1 MFTNRV
7 RQAIAATLQGLPL
20 SATVEEFTPPKIE
33 LDMEP
38 MSGGRFIAEEMA
50 KSGKVLNAKLVLQ
63 GAGPEIMLAL
73 GVRLGD
79 DILLN
84 VREAGQDQDGK
95 TYFTYHTVGG
105 KLKSLEEAKLK
116 MGDKVTTTLELSCRT
131 YNRLE
136 NGISVI
142 DIDVRTQKFVLNG
155 VDILG
160 DARRAVL
167 MPKRQS
173 GHGQCGSWLACD
185 GITSVHPTYRVACIA
200 GKPGS
205 HIDCV

>member
-20 SATVEEFTPPKIE
+20 SATVEDFTPPKIE
-33 LDMEP
+33 FEMEA
-38 MSGGRFIAEEMA
+38 MTGGRFIAEEMA
-50 KSGKVLNAKLVLQ
+50 KSGKPLTAKLTLQ
-63 GAGPEIMLAL
+63 GVGPEIMLAL
-73 GVRLGD
+73 GVSVGD

-84 VREAGQDQDGK
+84 VREAGQDQDGN
-95 TYFTYHTVGG
+95 TWFTYHTVGG
-105 KLKSLEEAKLK
+105 KLKSLEETALK
-116 MGDKVTTTLELSCRT
+116 MNEKPKTNLELSCRT

-136 NGISVI
+136 NGIPVI

-167 MPKRQS
+167 LP
-173 GHGQCGSWLACD
+173 
-185 GITSVHPTYRVACIA
+185 
-200 GKPGS
+200 
-205 HIDCV
+205 

>member
-33 LDMEP
+33 FDVEEMR
-38 MSGGRFIAEEMA
+38 GGRFIVEEMA
-50 KSGKVLNAKLVLQ
+50 KGGKALNAKLTLQ
-63 GAGPEIMLAL
+63 GLGAEVMLAL
-73 GVRLGD
+73 GVKLGD

-84 VREAGQDQDGK
+84 VREAGQDQDGN
-95 TYFTYHTVGG
+95 TWFTYHTVGG
-105 KLKSLEEAKLK
+105 KLKSLEETAVK
-116 MGDKVTTTLELSCRT
+116 MGEKPKTNLELSCRT

-136 NGISVI
+136 NGIPVI

-167 MPKRQS
+167 MP
-173 GHGQCGSWLACD
+173 
-185 GITSVHPTYRVACIA
+185 
-200 GKPGS
+200 
-205 HIDCV
+205 

>member
-20 SATVEEFTPPKIE
+20 SATVESFSPPKIE
-33 LDMEP
+33 FEMEP
-38 MSGGRFIAEEMA
+38 MTGGRFIAEEMA
-50 KSGKVLNAKLVLQ
+50 KSGKVLGATLVLQ

-73 GVRLGD
+73 GLKPGD

-95 TYFTYHTVGG
+95 TFFTYHTVGG
-105 KLKSLEEAKLK
+105 KLKSLTEAPLAMNTKP
-116 MGDKVTTTLELSCRT
+116 TTTLELSCRT

-136 NGISVI
+136 NGIPVI
-142 DIDVRTQKFVLNG
+142 DIDVRTQKFMLNG

-167 MPKRQS
+167 MP
-173 GHGQCGSWLACD
+173 
-185 GITSVHPTYRVACIA
+185 
-200 GKPGS
+200 
-205 HIDCV
+205 

>member
-20 SATVEEFTPPKIE
+20 SATVEEFDPPKIE
-33 LDMEP
+33 FDMEE
-38 MSGGRFIAEEMA
+38 MRGGRFIAEEMA
-50 KSGKVLNAKLVLQ
+50 KGGKVLTSKLTLQ
-63 GAGPEIMLAL
+63 GVGLPIMLAL

-84 VREAGQDQDGK
+84 VREGGKDQDGN

-105 KLKSLEEAKLK
+105 KMKSLEEKTLK
-116 MGDKVTTTLELSCRT
+116 MGDKPVTVLEIACRT

-136 NGISVI
+136 NGVPVI
-142 DIDVRTQKFVLNG
+142 DIDVRTQKFFLNG

-167 MPKRQS
+167 MP
-173 GHGQCGSWLACD
+173 
-185 GITSVHPTYRVACIA
+185 
-200 GKPGS
+200 
-205 HIDCV
+205 

>member
-33 LDMEP
+33 FDMEE
-38 MSGGRFIAEEMA
+38 MRGGRFMVEEMA
-50 KSGKVLNAKLVLQ
+50 KGGKALGAKLTLQ
-63 GAGPEIMLAL
+63 GLGAEVLLAL
-73 GVRLGD
+73 GVKLGD

-84 VREAGQDQDGK
+84 VREAGQDQDGN
-95 TYFTYHTVGG
+95 TWFTYHTVGG
-105 KLKSLEEAKLK
+105 QLKSLEETAVK
-116 MGDKVTTTLELSCRT
+116 MGEKPKTNLELSCRT

-136 NGISVI
+136 NGVPVI

-167 MPKRQS
+167 MP
-173 GHGQCGSWLACD
+173 
-185 GITSVHPTYRVACIA
+185 
-200 GKPGS
+200 
-205 HIDCV
+205 

>member
-20 SATVEEFTPPKIE
+20 SATVEDFTPPKIE
-33 LDMEP
+33 FEMEE
-38 MSGGRFIAEEMA
+38 MRGGRFIAEQMA
-50 KSGKVLNAKLVLQ
+50 KNGKALTATLTLQ
-63 GAGPEIMLAL
+63 GMGPEVMLAL
-73 GVRLGD
+73 GVKLGE

-84 VREAGQDQDGK
+84 VREAGQDQDGN
-95 TYFTYHTVGG
+95 TWFTYHTVGG
-105 KLKSLEEAKLK
+105 QLKSLGETTLK
-116 MGDKVTTTLELSCRT
+116 MSEKPKTTLELACRT

-136 NGISVI
+136 NGIPVI

-167 MPKRQS
+167 LP
-173 GHGQCGSWLACD
+173 
-185 GITSVHPTYRVACIA
+185 
-200 GKPGS
+200 
-205 HIDCV
+205 

>member
-33 LDMEP
+33 FEMEN
-38 MSGGRFIAEEMA
+38 MVGGRFIGEEMA
-50 KSGKVLNAKLVLQ
+50 KSGKALTSKLILQ

-73 GVRLGD
+73 GIKLGD

-84 VREAGQDQDGK
+84 VREAGQDQDGN
-95 TYFTYHTVGG
+95 TWFSYHTVGG
-105 KLKSLEEAKLK
+105 KLKSLEEAVLK
-116 MGDKVTTTLELSCRT
+116 MNDKPKTTLELSCRT

-136 NGISVI
+136 NGIPVI

-167 MPKRQS
+167 LP
-173 GHGQCGSWLACD
+173 
-185 GITSVHPTYRVACIA
+185 
-200 GKPGS
+200 
-205 HIDCV
+205 

>member
-1 MFTNRV
+1 
-7 RQAIAATLQGLPL
+7 
-20 SATVEEFTPPKIE
+20 
-33 LDMEP
+33 
-38 MSGGRFIAEEMA
+38 
-50 KSGKVLNAKLVLQ
+50 
-63 GAGPEIMLAL
+63 MLAL

-105 KLKSLEEAKLK
+105 KLKSLAEAKLK

-167 MPKRQS
+167 MP
-173 GHGQCGSWLACD
+173 
-185 GITSVHPTYRVACIA
+185 
-200 GKPGS
+200 
-205 HIDCV
+205 

>member
-1 MFTNRV
+1 MFTNRN

-33 LDMEP
+33 FDVEEMR
-38 MSGGRFIAEEMA
+38 GGRFIVEEMV
-50 KSGKVLNAKLVLQ
+50 KGGKALNAKLTLQ
-63 GAGPEIMLAL
+63 GMGTEVMLAL
-73 GVRLGD
+73 GVNLGD

-84 VREAGQDQDGK
+84 VREAGQDQDGN
-95 TYFTYHTVGG
+95 TWFTYHTVGG
-105 KLKSLEEAKLK
+105 KLKSFEETAVK
-116 MGDKVTTTLELSCRT
+116 MGEKPKTNLELSCRT

-136 NGISVI
+136 NGVPVI

-167 MPKRQS
+167 MP
-173 GHGQCGSWLACD
+173 
-185 GITSVHPTYRVACIA
+185 
-200 GKPGS
+200 
-205 HIDCV
+205 

>member
-33 LDMEP
+33 FDMEA
-38 MSGGRFIAEEMA
+38 MVGGRFIAEEMA
-50 KSGKVLNAKLVLQ
+50 KSGKVLNATLVLQ

-73 GVRLGD
+73 GVQLGD

-84 VREAGQDQDGK
+84 MREAGQDQDGN
-95 TYFTYHTVGG
+95 TWFTYHTVGG

-116 MGDKVTTTLELSCRT
+116 MGDKPTTTLELACRT

-136 NGISVI
+136 NGVPVI

-167 MPKRQS
+167 LP
-173 GHGQCGSWLACD
+173 
-185 GITSVHPTYRVACIA
+185 
-200 GKPGS
+200 
-205 HIDCV
+205 

>member
-33 LDMEP
+33 FDMEN
-38 MSGGRFIAEEMA
+38 MGGGRFIVEEMA
-50 KSGKVLNAKLVLQ
+50 KSAKALGAKLILQ
-63 GAGPEIMLAL
+63 GAGPEVMLAL
-73 GVRLGD
+73 GVKLGD

-84 VREAGQDQDGK
+84 VREAGQDQDGN
-95 TYFTYHTVGG
+95 TWFTYHTVGG
-105 KLKSLEEAKLK
+105 KLKVLEEAIVK
-116 MGDKVTTTLELSCRT
+116 MGEKPKTTLELSCRT

-136 NGISVI
+136 NGVPVI
-142 DIDVRTQKFVLNG
+142 DVDVRTQKFVLNG

-167 MPKRQS
+167 LP
-173 GHGQCGSWLACD
+173 
-185 GITSVHPTYRVACIA
+185 
-200 GKPGS
+200 
-205 HIDCV
+205 

>member
-1 MFTNRV
+1 MYTNRV

-33 LDMEP
+33 FDMEE
-38 MSGGRFIAEEMA
+38 MRGGRFIVEEMA
-50 KSGKVLNAKLVLQ
+50 KGGKALGAKLTLQ
-63 GAGPEIMLAL
+63 GLGAEVLLAL
-73 GVRLGD
+73 GVKLGD

-84 VREAGQDQDGK
+84 VREAGQDQDGN
-95 TYFTYHTVGG
+95 TWFTYHTVGG
-105 KLKSLEEAKLK
+105 QLKSLEETAVK
-116 MGDKVTTTLELSCRT
+116 MGEKPKTNLELSCRT

-136 NGISVI
+136 NGVPVI

-167 MPKRQS
+167 MP
-173 GHGQCGSWLACD
+173 
-185 GITSVHPTYRVACIA
+185 
-200 GKPGS
+200 
-205 HIDCV
+205 

>member
-20 SATVEEFTPPKIE
+20 SATVEDFTPPKIDF
-33 LDMEP
+33 DMEP
-38 MSGGRFIAEEMA
+38 MTGGRFIAEEMA
-50 KSGKVLNAKLVLQ
+50 KSGKVLNATLNLQ
-63 GAGPEIMLAL
+63 GTGPEIMLAL
-73 GVRLGD
+73 GVKLGE

-84 VREAGQDQDGK
+84 VREAGQDQDGN
-95 TYFTYHTVGG
+95 TWFTYHTVGG
-105 KLKSLEEAKLK
+105 KLKSLGEAKLK
-116 MGDKVTTTLELSCRT
+116 MGEKSITTLELSCRT

-136 NGISVI
+136 NGIPVI

-167 MPKRQS
+167 LP
-173 GHGQCGSWLACD
+173 
-185 GITSVHPTYRVACIA
+185 
-200 GKPGS
+200 
-205 HIDCV
+205 

>member
-20 SATVEEFTPPKIE
+20 SATVDSFTPPKIE
-33 LDMEP
+33 FEMEL
-38 MSGGRFIAEEMA
+38 MTGGRFIAEEMA
-50 KSGKVLNAKLVLQ
+50 KSGKPLTATLILQ

-105 KLKSLEEAKLK
+105 KLKSLSEAAMVMNTKA
-116 MGDKVTTTLELSCRT
+116 TTTLELSCRT

-167 MPKRQS
+167 MP
-173 GHGQCGSWLACD
+173 
-185 GITSVHPTYRVACIA
+185 
-200 GKPGS
+200 
-205 HIDCV
+205 

>member
-1 MFTNRV
+1 MFTNRI
-7 RQAIAATLQGLPL
+7 RQAMAATLQGLPL
-20 SATVEEFTPPKIE
+20 SATVTSFAPPKIDF
-33 LDMEP
+33 DMEL
-38 MSGGRFIAEEMA
+38 MTGGRFIAEEMA
-50 KSGKVLNAKLVLQ
+50 KGAKALNATLELQ

-95 TYFTYHTVGG
+95 TYFTYHTIGG
-105 KLKSLEEAKLK
+105 KLKTLTETTLK
-116 MGDKVTTTLELSCRT
+116 MGEKPAITLEFSCRT

-136 NGISVI
+136 NGIPVI

-167 MPKRQS
+167 MP
-173 GHGQCGSWLACD
+173 
-185 GITSVHPTYRVACIA
+185 
-200 GKPGS
+200 
-205 HIDCV
+205 

>member
-33 LDMEP
+33 FDMEP
-38 MSGGRFIAEEMA
+38 MTGGRFIAEEMA
-50 KSGKVLNAKLVLQ
+50 KSGKVLGATLILQ

-73 GVRLGD
+73 GVKLGD

-84 VREAGQDQDGK
+84 VREAGQDQDGN
-95 TYFTYHTVGG
+95 TWFTYHTVGG
-105 KLKSLEEAKLK
+105 KLKSLGEAALK
-116 MGDKVTTTLELSCRT
+116 MGEKPKTTLELSCRT

-136 NGISVI
+136 NGIPVI
-142 DIDVRTQKFVLNG
+142 DIDVRTQKFMLNG

-167 MPKRQS
+167 
-173 GHGQCGSWLACD
+173 
-185 GITSVHPTYRVACIA
+185 IT
-200 GKPGS
+200 
-205 HIDCV
+205 

>member
-33 LDMEP
+33 FDMEE
-38 MSGGRFIAEEMA
+38 MRGGRFIVEEMA
-50 KSGKVLNAKLVLQ
+50 KGGKALGAKLTLQ
-63 GAGPEIMLAL
+63 GLGADVLLAL
-73 GVRLGD
+73 GVKLGD

-84 VREAGQDQDGK
+84 VREAGQDQDGN
-95 TYFTYHTVGG
+95 TWFTYHTVGG
-105 KLKSLEEAKLK
+105 QLKSLEETAVK
-116 MGDKVTTTLELSCRT
+116 MGEKPKTNLELSCRT

-136 NGISVI
+136 NGVPVI

-167 MPKRQS
+167 MP
-173 GHGQCGSWLACD
+173 
-185 GITSVHPTYRVACIA
+185 
-200 GKPGS
+200 
-205 HIDCV
+205 

>member
-33 LDMEP
+33 FDMEN
-38 MSGGRFIAEEMA
+38 MVGGRFIVEEMA
-50 KSGKVLNAKLVLQ
+50 KSAKALGAKLILQ
-63 GAGPEIMLAL
+63 GAGPEVMLAL
-73 GVRLGD
+73 GVKLGD

-84 VREAGQDQDGK
+84 VREAGQDQDGN
-95 TYFTYHTVGG
+95 TWFTYHTVGG

-116 MGDKVTTTLELSCRT
+116 MGDKPTTTLELTCRT

-136 NGISVI
+136 NGIPVI

-167 MPKRQS
+167 MP
-173 GHGQCGSWLACD
+173 
-185 GITSVHPTYRVACIA
+185 
-200 GKPGS
+200 
-205 HIDCV
+205 

>member
-20 SATVEEFTPPKIE
+20 SATVESFAPPKI
-33 LDMEP
+33 DFVMET
-38 MSGGRFIAEEMA
+38 MTGGRFIGEAMA
-50 KSGKVLNAKLVLQ
+50 KSATMLTATLTLQ
-63 GAGPEIMLAL
+63 GMGPELMLAL
-73 GVRLGD
+73 GVKLGE

-84 VREAGQDQDGK
+84 VREAGQDQDGN
-95 TYFTYHTVGG
+95 TWFTYHTVGG
-105 KLKSLEEAKLK
+105 TLKSLTETPLK
-116 MGDKVTTTLELSCRT
+116 MNEKPTTALELSCRT

-136 NGISVI
+136 NGIAVI

-167 MPKRQS
+167 IP
-173 GHGQCGSWLACD
+173 
-185 GITSVHPTYRVACIA
+185 
-200 GKPGS
+200 
-205 HIDCV
+205 

>member
-20 SATVEEFTPPKIE
+20 SATVDEFTPPKIE
-33 LDMEP
+33 FDMES

-50 KSGKVLNAKLVLQ
+50 KSGKVLGAKLILQ
-63 GAGPEIMLAL
+63 GAGPEVMLAL
-73 GVRLGD
+73 GVKLGD

-84 VREAGQDQDGK
+84 VREAGQDQDGN
-95 TYFTYHTVGG
+95 TWFTYHTVGG

-116 MGDKVTTTLELSCRT
+116 MGEKPTTTLELACRT

-136 NGISVI
+136 NGIPVI

-167 MPKRQS
+167 LP
-173 GHGQCGSWLACD
+173 
-185 GITSVHPTYRVACIA
+185 
-200 GKPGS
+200 
-205 HIDCV
+205 

>member
-33 LDMEP
+33 FEMEN
-38 MSGGRFIAEEMA
+38 MVGGRFIGEEMA
-50 KSGKVLNAKLVLQ
+50 KSGKALTSKLILQ

-73 GVRLGD
+73 GVKLGD

-84 VREAGQDQDGK
+84 VREAGQDQDGN
-95 TYFTYHTVGG
+95 TWFTYHTVGG
-105 KLKSLEEAKLK
+105 KLKSLEEAVLK
-116 MGDKVTTTLELSCRT
+116 MNEKPKTTLELSCRT

-136 NGISVI
+136 NGIPVI
-142 DIDVRTQKFVLNG
+142 DIDVRTQKFMLNG

-167 MPKRQS
+167 
-173 GHGQCGSWLACD
+173 
-185 GITSVHPTYRVACIA
+185 IT
-200 GKPGS
+200 
-205 HIDCV
+205 

>member
-33 LDMEP
+33 FDMET
-38 MSGGRFIAEEMA
+38 MTGGRFIGEEMA
-50 KSGKVLNAKLVLQ
+50 KSGKVLGATLVLQ

-73 GVRLGD
+73 GVKLGE

-84 VREAGQDQDGK
+84 VREAGQDQDGR
-95 TYFTYHTVGG
+95 TFFTYHTVGG
-105 KLKSLEEAKLK
+105 KLKSLTEAKLK

-131 YNRLE
+131 YNRLD
-136 NGISVI
+136 NGIQVI

-167 MPKRQS
+167 MP
-173 GHGQCGSWLACD
+173 
-185 GITSVHPTYRVACIA
+185 
-200 GKPGS
+200 
-205 HIDCV
+205 

>member
-33 LDMEP
+33 FDMEE
-38 MSGGRFIAEEMA
+38 MRGGRFIVEEMA
-50 KSGKVLNAKLVLQ
+50 KGGKALGAKLTLQ
-63 GAGPEIMLAL
+63 GLGAEVLLAL
-73 GVRLGD
+73 GVKLGD

-84 VREAGQDQDGK
+84 VREAGQDQDGN
-95 TYFTYHTVGG
+95 TWFTYHTVGG
-105 KLKSLEEAKLK
+105 KLKSLAEDALK
-116 MGDKVTTTLELSCRT
+116 MGSKAITTLELSCRT

-136 NGISVI
+136 NGIPVI

-167 MPKRQS
+167 MP
-173 GHGQCGSWLACD
+173 
-185 GITSVHPTYRVACIA
+185 
-200 GKPGS
+200 
-205 HIDCV
+205 

>member
-33 LDMEP
+33 FDMEE
-38 MSGGRFIAEEMA
+38 MRGGRFIVEEMA
-50 KSGKVLNAKLVLQ
+50 KGGKALGAKLTLQ
-63 GAGPEIMLAL
+63 GLGAEVLLAL
-73 GVRLGD
+73 GVKLGD

-84 VREAGQDQDGK
+84 VREAGQDQDGN
-95 TYFTYHTVGG
+95 TWFTYHTVGG
-105 KLKSLEEAKLK
+105 QLKSLEETAVK
-116 MGDKVTTTLELSCRT
+116 MGEKPKTNLELSCRT

-136 NGISVI
+136 NGVPVI

-167 MPKRQS
+167 MP
-173 GHGQCGSWLACD
+173 
-185 GITSVHPTYRVACIA
+185 
-200 GKPGS
+200 
-205 HIDCV
+205 

>member
-20 SATVEEFTPPKIE
+20 SATVEEFSPPKIE
-33 LDMEP
+33 FDMEA
-38 MSGGRFIAEEMA
+38 MVGGRFIAEEMA
-50 KSGKVLNAKLVLQ
+50 KSGKVLNATLVLQ

-73 GVRLGD
+73 GVQLGD

-84 VREAGQDQDGK
+84 VREAGQDQDGN
-95 TYFTYHTVGG
+95 TWFTYHTVGG

-116 MGDKVTTTLELSCRT
+116 MGDKPTTTLELACRT

-136 NGISVI
+136 NGIPVI

-167 MPKRQS
+167 LP
-173 GHGQCGSWLACD
+173 
-185 GITSVHPTYRVACIA
+185 
-200 GKPGS
+200 
-205 HIDCV
+205 

>member
-33 LDMEP
+33 FEMES
-38 MSGGRFIAEEMA
+38 MTGGRFIAEEMA
-50 KSGKVLNAKLVLQ
+50 KSGKALTAKLSLQ
-63 GAGPEIMLAL
+63 GVGPQIMLAL
-73 GVRLGD
+73 GVSVGD

-84 VREAGQDQDGK
+84 VREAGQDQDGN
-95 TYFTYHTVGG
+95 TWFTYHTVGG
-105 KLKSLEEAKLK
+105 KLKSLEETVLK
-116 MGDKVTTTLELSCRT
+116 MNEKPRTNLELSCRT

-136 NGISVI
+136 NGVPVI

-167 MPKRQS
+167 LP
-173 GHGQCGSWLACD
+173 
-185 GITSVHPTYRVACIA
+185 
-200 GKPGS
+200 
-205 HIDCV
+205 

>member
-33 LDMEP
+33 FDMEP

-50 KSGKVLNAKLVLQ
+50 KSGKVLNATLVLQ

-73 GVRLGD
+73 GVRLGE

-95 TYFTYHTVGG
+95 TYFTYHTIGG
-105 KLKSLEEAKLK
+105 KLKTLTETTLK
-116 MGDKVTTTLELSCRT
+116 MGDKPAITLEFSCRT

-136 NGISVI
+136 NGIPVI

-167 MPKRQS
+167 MP
-173 GHGQCGSWLACD
+173 
-185 GITSVHPTYRVACIA
+185 
-200 GKPGS
+200 
-205 HIDCV
+205 